1 MHCKGDCLN
10 RHDPG
15 RDCAPAQAAGREG
28 GGRQVATG
36 HSAPRRF
43 AGLPSGSSQPR
54 AAPGGGAEQESAGV
68 DLLYDIY
75 GGLLT
80 RTQQRIFRLR
90 HHLDLSLA
98 EIAEQEGVSRQAVYD
113 VLQRGE
119 RSLREVERRL
129 GLARRYLEQRRLVD
143 QARQHVQALSRLE
156 SCRSS
161 AELRRGLRRLQRALA
176 ALRRRL

>member
-1 MHCKGDCLN
+1 MGVSAQLPPAGGSEGD
-10 RHDPG
+10 G
-15 RDCAPAQAAGREG
+15 AAAGM
-28 GGRQVATG
+28 
-36 HSAPRRF
+36 
-43 AGLPSGSSQPR
+43 
-54 AAPGGGAEQESAGV
+54 

-80 RTQQRIFRLR
+80 QTQQRIFRLR

-119 RSLREVERRL
+119 RSLLEVERRL

-143 QARQHVQALSRLE
+143 QARQHVQALARLE